1 MGPPRFTI
9 GCAPRGSRCDLPDH
23 EMLGVTVP
31 QGPVLVAADGW
42 RTARDASTS
51 YLVTLDDAAFGALE
65 DATGIDAD
73 LAKRLFLRMR
83 FFTHF

>member
-1 MGPPRFTI
+1 
-9 GCAPRGSRCDLPDH
+9 
-23 EMLGVTVP
+23 MLGVTVP